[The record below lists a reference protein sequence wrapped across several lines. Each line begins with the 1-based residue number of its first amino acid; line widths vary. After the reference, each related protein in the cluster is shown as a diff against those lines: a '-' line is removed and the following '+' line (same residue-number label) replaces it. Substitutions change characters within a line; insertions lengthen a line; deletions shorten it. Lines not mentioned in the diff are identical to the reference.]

1 MKTIRVLIAD
11 DHSLVRQGLCQ
22 ILSLEEDLEV
32 VGEASDGEECV
43 QKVKELEPDVVLLDI
58 NMPNVNGI
66 KALRKIKDL
75 DQSIKVIILTF
86 HEEVEY
92 LFETLNL
99 GANGYIIKDAESR
112 ILIDGIREVN
122 NGVSYVYPTIAD
134 GDNQH
139 LNRMPSTDKDKT
151 EKKEKKGR
159 LTKREYEI
167 LTLIADGLNN
177 REIANTLFI
186 SEKTVKNHVSNIFKK
201 IKVNDR
207 TQAAIYAFRNKIKSI

>member
-1 MKTIRVLIAD
+1 MEKIKVLIVD
-11 DHSLVRQGLCQ
+11 DHSLVRQGLRQ

-32 VGEASDGEECV
+32 VGEAKDGEECLQMV
-43 QKVKELEPDVVLLDI
+43 QKLRPDVTLLDI

-66 KALRKIKDL
+66 KALRKLKDM
-75 DQSIKVIILTF
+75 DQNTKVIILTF
-86 HEEVEY
+86 HEEIEY
-92 LFETLNL
+92 LFETFNL
-99 GANGYIIKDAESR
+99 GANGYIVKDADSDV
-112 ILIDGIREVN
+112 LIQGIREVF
-122 NGVSYVYPTIAD
+122 NGVSYVYPTMVE
-134 GDNQH
+134 GDASQLSMIRNVE
-139 LNRMPSTDKDKT
+139 ST
-151 EKKEKKGR
+151 EKEPQKSR

-207 TQAAIYAFRNKIKSI
+207 TQAAIYAYRNKIKSI

>member
-1 MKTIRVLIAD
+1 MEKIRVLIAD
-11 DHSLVRQGLCQ
+11 DHSLVRQGLSQ
-22 ILSLEEDLEV
+22 ILSLEDDIV
-32 VGEASDGEECV
+32 VIGEARDGEECV
-43 QKVKELEPDVVLLDI
+43 KKVQEVKPDVVLLDI

-86 HEEVEY
+86 HEEIEY
-92 LFETLNL
+92 LFETFNL
-99 GANGYIIKDAESR
+99 GANGYIVKDAESR
-112 ILIDGIREVN
+112 VLIDGIREVN
-122 NGVSYVYPTIAD
+122 EGVSYVYPTMAEGEKQQLQKLKNLEQSEEIAD
-134 GDNQH
+134 
-139 LNRMPSTDKDKT
+139 
-151 EKKEKKGR
+151 KKVS

-201 IKVNDR
+201 IKVGDR

>member
-1 MKTIRVLIAD
+1 MKKKIKVLIAD
-11 DHSLVRQGLCQ
+11 DHSLVRQGLSQ
-22 ILSLEEDLEV
+22 ILSLEHDIEV
-32 VGEASDGEECV
+32 VGEARDGEECV
-43 QKVKELEPDVVLLDI
+43 KRVQEVKPDVVLLDI

-86 HEEVEY
+86 HEEIEY
-92 LFETLNL
+92 LFETFNL
-99 GANGYIIKDAESR
+99 GANGYIVKDAESR

-122 NGVSYVYPTIAD
+122 EGISYVYPAMAED
-134 GDNQH
+134 
-139 LNRMPSTDKDKT
+139 DKQQLQKLKNLE
-151 EKKEKKGR
+151 EKGEAIERKGS

>member
-1 MKTIRVLIAD
+1 METIRVIIAD
-11 DHSLVRQGLCQ
+11 DHSLVRQGLSQ
-22 ILSLEEDLEV
+22 ILSLEEDIQV
-32 VGEASDGEECV
+32 VGEAKDGEECV
-43 QKVKELEPDVVLLDI
+43 RKVQETRPDVVLLDI

-75 DQSIKVIILTF
+75 DQSLKVIILTF
-86 HEEVEY
+86 HEEIEY
-92 LFETLNL
+92 LFETFNL
-99 GANGYIIKDAESR
+99 GANGYIVKDAESS
-112 ILIDGIREVN
+112 ILIDGIREVS
-122 NGVSYVYPTIAD
+122 NGVSYVYPTMAD
-134 GDNQH
+134 GQKKQ
-139 LNRMPSTDKDKT
+139 LQKLKDLEDGDALE
-151 EKKEKKGR
+151 EKKIR

>member
-1 MKTIRVLIAD
+1 MKKIKVLIAD

-22 ILSLEEDLEV
+22 ILSLEEDIEV
-32 VGEASDGEECV
+32 VGEARDGEECV
-43 QKVKELEPDVVLLDI
+43 QLVRENKPDVVLLDI

-66 KALRKIKDL
+66 KALRQIKDL

-86 HEEVEY
+86 HEEIEY
-92 LFETLNL
+92 LFETFNL
-99 GANGYIIKDAESR
+99 GANGYIVKDAESR

-122 NGVSYVYPTIAD
+122 DGISYVYPTMAE
-134 GDNQH
+134 GDKQR
-139 LNRMPSTDKDKT
+139 LNKLKT
-151 EKKEKKGR
+151 NEEAWEPLEKKSS

-177 REIANTLFI
+177 REIANTLYI

-201 IKVNDR
+201 IDVNDR
-207 TQAAIYAFRNKIKSI
+207 TQAAIYAFRNKIKSIQ

>member
-1 MKTIRVLIAD
+1 MKKIKVLIAD
-11 DHSLVRQGLCQ
+11 DHSLVRQGLSQ
-22 ILSLEEDLEV
+22 ILSLEDDIEV
-32 VGEASDGEECV
+32 VGEARDGEECV
-43 QKVKELEPDVVLLDI
+43 KRVQEVKPDVVLLDI

-86 HEEVEY
+86 HEEIEY
-92 LFETLNL
+92 LFETFNL
-99 GANGYIIKDAESR
+99 GANGYIVKDAESR

-122 NGVSYVYPTIAD
+122 EGSSFVYPTMSE
-134 GDNQH
+134 GDKQQLQKLKN
-139 LNRMPSTDKDKT
+139 LV
-151 EKKEKKGR
+151 EKGEVIERKAS

>member
-1 MKTIRVLIAD
+1 MAKIKVLIAD
-11 DHSLVRQGLCQ
+11 DHSLVRQGLIQ
-22 ILSLEEDLEV
+22 IISLEDDIEV

-43 QKVKELEPDVVLLDI
+43 QKVKETKPDVVLLDI

-75 DQSIKVIILTF
+75 DKSIKVIILTF
-86 HEEVEY
+86 HEEIEY
-92 LFETLNL
+92 LFETFNL
-99 GANGYIIKDAESR
+99 GANGYIVKDAESR

-122 NGVSYVYPTIAD
+122 EGVSYVYPTMAE
-134 GDNQH
+134 GDQQQLH
-139 LNRMPSTDKDKT
+139 KLKHIEQPKEMMDH
-151 EKKEKKGR
+151 KKIS

-201 IKVNDR
+201 IQVSDR
-207 TQAAIYAFRNKIKSI
+207 TQAAIYAFRNRIKSV